1 MNIDERL
8 ERIERL
14 MVIGSKAVLDTK
26 EAALLL
32 NLSESRIRHL
42 VSERNIPH
50 YKQGRTTY
58 FKKSEI
64 EQWQL
69 QHRIPTND
77 EIRKQAVNYTALNR
91 KF

>member
-1 MNIDERL
+1 MGVEERL

-14 MVIGSKAVLDTK
+14 MVIGSKTVLDTK
-26 EAALLL
+26 EVALML
-32 NLSESRIRHL
+32 NISESRVRHL

-50 YKQGRTTY
+50 YKQGRITY

-64 EQWQL
+64 EEWQL
-69 QHRIPTND
+69 RHRIPTND
-77 EIRKQAVNYTALNR
+77 EIKSKAATYISAHP

>member
-1 MNIDERL
+1 MGVEERL

-14 MVIGSKAVLDTK
+14 MLLNTKSVLDTR
-26 EAALLL
+26 EAALML
-32 NLSESRIRHL
+32 NISESRVRHL

-64 EQWQL
+64 EEWQL
-69 QHRIPTND
+69 RQRIPTND
-77 EIRKQAVNYTALNR
+77 EMRKKAVTYAVTHTE
-91 KF
+91 F